1 MDRTE
6 RPSKRVAVNPGL
18 AWEDVERQRDSRIG
32 ASHACATCFHAYS
45 YPVTPL
51 APPSWVCHFGPGD
64 SQFMQN
70 AQGLALQ
77 TVPRVVAANFFC
89 HQWKMRD

>member
-6 RPSKRVAVNPGL
+6 RPSKRVAVDPGI
-18 AWEDVERQRDSRIG
+18 AWQDVQKSRDSRLG
-32 ASHACATCFHAYS
+32 AGCQCDNCFHSYH
-45 YPVTPL
+45 YPVTPM

-70 AQGLALQ
+70 QAGLALQ

-89 HQWKMRD
+89 HQWKTRD